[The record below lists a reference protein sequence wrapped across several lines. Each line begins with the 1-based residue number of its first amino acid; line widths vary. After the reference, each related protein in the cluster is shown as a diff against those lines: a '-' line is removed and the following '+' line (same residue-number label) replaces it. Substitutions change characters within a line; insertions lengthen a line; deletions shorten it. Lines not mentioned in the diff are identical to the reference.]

1 METKNEL
8 IALESPKQIEKFA
21 IKLKDLIV
29 KNNLYVNVKG
39 KNYVTVDG
47 WQIAGAYLGIYPN
60 IENIKDLS
68 SENTIKYRAS
78 VTLRD
83 TSDRVVGTG
92 FAICTNKESGK
103 TSFDEYAVAS
113 MAQTRAIGKAFR
125 SRLGWLVKL
134 AGYESTPAD
143 EITIASNNREDKVA
157 EKIEKWGKIEV
168 MKR

>member
-60 IENIKDLS
+60 IESIEDLS
-68 SENTIKYRAS
+68 SDNTIKYRAS

-83 TSDRVVGTG
+83 FNNNIVGTG

-103 TSFDEYAVAS
+103 TGFDEYAVAS